1 MHLWALSW
9 KTEGQVCTDTRVSMS
24 SDPRAVNT
32 ATGAISA
39 AVTGRSCPLPS
50 PGRPKQ
56 PTVYGAGGEGVR
68 GER

>member
-39 AVTGRSCPLPS
+39 AVTGRSCPLPLS
-50 PGRPKQ
+50 WTAEAANRLWCGGR
-56 PTVYGAGGEGVR
+56 GGQG
-68 GER
+68 